1 MEILSSAPHTLH
13 LFAEYA
19 CAAIEFISIIIILCG
34 VAAAIARGLRLALS
48 RRRAAKN
55 EWLHL
60 RLSLE
65 ETLMLGLQFLM
76 AADIIGTISNPDLQ
90 GVIVLTVIA
99 VFIVL
104 MFPLGIILPILAV
117 VLDVF
122 MFRRLNVEYEYLFVN
137 GDLDVDKI
145 MSRAKRKRMF
155 SMNVSEMELLAP
167 SDAPELRQ
175 YQNAKTLDFSSGT
188 GQAKLYT
195 LVVADHGELKK
206 VVFEPNET
214 IIEGFFVLAPRKVI
228 RK

>member
-1 MEILSSAPHTLH
+1 MSDFYTEQLVKKQSGAK
-13 LFAEYA
+13 EM
-19 CAAIEFISIIIILCG
+19 AIR
-34 VAAAIARGLRLALS
+34 AGL
-48 RRRAAKN
+48 
-55 EWLHL
+55 
-60 RLSLE
+60 
-65 ETLMLGLQFLM
+65 
-76 AADIIGTISNPDLQ
+76 
-90 GVIVLTVIA
+90 IVLTVIA

-195 LVVADHGELKK
+195 LVVADHGGLKK